1 MIKQNKCFADKRFI
15 RRYQN
20 SVWLLS
26 ILVGTELA
34 YPGISNVMECRTAK
48 TTATKLNVV
57 IMSNFYYYQNIAIS
71 KKDLTVCWAALC
83 KLCVSSKLHF
93 SNSSE
98 SWTIVQPL

>member
-20 SVWLLS
+20 SVWLPS

-71 KKDLTVCWAALC
+71 KKDLTVC
-83 KLCVSSKLHF
+83 
-93 SNSSE
+93 
-98 SWTIVQPL
+98 